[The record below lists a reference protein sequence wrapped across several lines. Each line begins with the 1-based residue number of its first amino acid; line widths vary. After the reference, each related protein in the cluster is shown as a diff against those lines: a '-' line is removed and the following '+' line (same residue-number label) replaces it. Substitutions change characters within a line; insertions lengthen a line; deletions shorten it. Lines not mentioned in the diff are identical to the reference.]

1 MLSINTNLSSLITQR
16 SMNESTNKLNQAIE
30 RMTTG
35 FKINHAKDNAANYNI
50 ATNMTTQIG
59 SYNVAADNVAMGMD
73 LVTTASDTIAL
84 MQNKAERLRALCTQ
98 ARNGTYGAESRSAIN
113 TEAGAIMAEINR
125 LYSTAQYNGVALFTG
140 GTESAA
146 ATPAVTTFAMPR
158 AATTEN
164 YFIADPITYSDEEVA
179 AMTTMTELV
188 AGTTSATNEYSIS
201 TKEELV
207 ALANYVNNTANDT
220 TGMTFVLGADIDL
233 SSISNWTP
241 IGDYSTNTSYLFK
254 GIFDGNGHVI
264 KNLTIDNETKDYQ
277 GLFGYTRSSSVIKN
291 VGIEHGSIKGKDGTG
306 GLVGLGNEIINCY
319 TTVTVSGGAY
329 VGGLA
334 GRTYKPV
341 TNCYA
346 TGDVSGSGQYVGGLT
361 GRNYDL
367 VTNSYATGDVTNSNS
382 NTGGLVGCANG
393 NITNSYA
400 TGTVSGN
407 GEVGGLAGSAYYV
420 VNNCYA
426 TGAVSGT
433 SSIGGLIGYYWGD
446 MNNCYATGTVSG
458 DSYVGGLVGSD
469 YEWMDCYIANS
480 YATGDVNCSNE
491 YAGGLIGYLWGEIT
505 KSYATGNVTSS
516 GVSVGGL
523 AGQYDSYSSAI
534 NSAAVQLDSKA
545 TLKTEEEIK
554 ATYIPE
560 SMGFTEANGWT
571 IVGESPIQS
580 WQTTSYAG
588 NSGATPTPDLT
599 PGGGAGGGATGV
611 SSFSLQIGVNG
622 DSSCQIGFDTNFTYD
637 LSAIEV
643 DISSDEALATID
655 DFINLLSEKQ
665 THLGAVQN
673 RLESA
678 LDSIEVS
685 MNNLTSSLS
694 TIRDADIAE
703 VSSAYIRQQILQQAS
718 ATLMSTANQSASI
731 ALSLI

>member
-1 MLSINTNLSSLITQR
+1 MLSINTNLSSLIAQR
-16 SMNESTNKLNQAIE
+16 SIKQSTNKLNQAIE

-35 FKINHAKDNAANYNI
+35 AKINHAKDNAANYNI
-50 ATNMTTQIG
+50 ATNMKTKIG

-84 MQNKAERLRALCTQ
+84 MQHKAERLRALCTQ

-146 ATPAVTTFAMPR
+146 TTPAVTTFAMPR

-164 YFIADPITYSDEEVA
+164 YFIADPITYSDEEVD

-241 IGDYSTNTSYLFK
+241 IGDYSTNTSYIFK

-277 GLFGYTRSSSVIKN
+277 GLFGFTQSSSIIKN
-291 VGIEHGSIKGKDGTG
+291 VGIEHGIIKGKDGTG
-306 GLVGLGNEIINCY
+306 GLVGLGYEIINCY

-334 GRTYKPV
+334 GRTYEPV

-361 GRNYDL
+361 GRNYGL
-367 VTNSYATGDVTNSNS
+367 VTNSYATGNVTNSNI
-382 NTGGLVGCANG
+382 NTGGLVGCANE

-400 TGTVSGN
+400 TG
-407 GEVGGLAGSAYYV
+407 
-420 VNNCYA
+420 
-426 TGAVSGT
+426 AVSGD
-433 SSIGGLIGYYWGD
+433 SYVGGLIGYYWGD

-469 YEWMDCYIANS
+469 NKWQDCYIANS

-491 YAGGLIGYLWGEIT
+491 YAGGLIGYLWGGIT

-534 NSAAVQLDSKA
+534 NSAAVQLDSNA

-588 NSGATPTPDLT
+588 NSGAT
-599 PGGGAGGGATGV
+599 GGGVGGGDAPTGV
-611 SSFSLQIGVNG
+611 SSFSLQIGING

-643 DISSDEALATID
+643 DISSDEALDTID
-655 DFINLLSEKQ
+655 DFINLLSGKQ

-694 TIRDADIAE
+694 TIRDADIADIAE
-703 VSSAYIRQQILQQAS
+703 VSSTYIQQQILQQAS
-718 ATLMSTANQSASI
+718 ATLLATANQSAGI
-731 ALSLI
+731 ALQLI